1 MALKAAFVF
10 VAPGADPDKDRS
22 VVATPEVEL
31 ITVGVSDYAAAEKI
45 AVKLVAEGVVAIEL
59 CGGFGHVG
67 TARIVQAVQGKAAV
81 GVVRFDVHPG
91 LDGKA
96 ATAFFDMIAWL
107 SEDLG

>member
-10 VAPGADPDKDRS
+10 VAPGADPEKDRS
-22 VVATPEVEL
+22 VVVTPEVEL
-31 ITVGVSDYAAAEKI
+31 IVVGVPDYAAAEKT

-67 TARIVQAVQGKAAV
+67 TARVAQAVAGKAAV

-91 LDGKA
+91 LDGKSGDGI
-96 ATAFFDMIAWL
+96 F
-107 SEDLG
+107 